1 MANELV
7 AQCWLIQFPTP
18 PMRLVMMKLCDCA
31 DPDGTSIYPSLD
43 TIRRETGLGRSTVCA
58 ALAAFEQSGLV
69 EVRGQ
74 NVGNRYGKS
83 TTLREINTEALRL
96 IAGRRR
102 KGLRSLPPTHILTQL
117 EVEIPPGT
125 SELALPG
132 AALTSQVEP
141 AAEPRRA
148 KVWAI
153 LPQRQS
159 PEGEGHKVGRPS
171 LIVASPLGGQAKIRT
186 LDASGS
192 GGGTPPVQ
200 VRDSTCPGDGP
211 NPKKRTPQWTPPSLR
226 PALRGASKGAGE
238 IDELILRITTL
249 ERRIPIA
256 NLIEPIARQLKIDA
270 PDPAYALG
278 LLADSLTEYDEQV
291 LTDAAKIILKT
302 RHSTVKP
309 SDIHEALLEAKKMAD
324 HDAKLARGPLIFKS
338 QAELWHRARTAVS
351 QKNPIEAERLFSGD
365 FVRRDAIA
373 RLGVML

>member
-1 MANELV
+1 
-7 AQCWLIQFPTP
+7 
-18 PMRLVMMKLCDCA
+18 MMKLCDCA
-31 DPDGTSIYPSLD
+31 DPDGTSIFPSLD

-96 IAGRRR
+96 IAGGRR
-102 KGLRSLPPTHILTQL
+102 KGLKTLPPTHILTQL

-125 SELALPG
+125 SELTLPG
-132 AALTSQVEP
+132 AALSSQVEP

-153 LPQRQS
+153 LPRRQS
-159 PEGEGHKVGRPS
+159 PEREDLGDKVGRPS
-171 LIVASPLGGQAKIRT
+171 LIVASPLGGQAAIRT
-186 LDASGS
+186 LDAPKSGRE
-192 GGGTPPVQ
+192 TPPVQ
-200 VRDSTCPGDGP
+200 VQDSTSPGDGP
-211 NPKKRTPQWTPPSLR
+211 NPKKRTPLWTPPSLQ
-226 PALRGASKGAGE
+226 PAPRGASKGAGE
-238 IDELILRITTL
+238 IDELIHRITTP

-256 NLIEPIARQLKIDA
+256 KLIEPIARQLKIDA

-278 LLADSLTEYDEQV
+278 LLADSLTEHDEQV

-309 SDIHEALLEAKKMAD
+309 SDIHEALLAAKKLAD
-324 HDAKLARGPLIFKS
+324 HDA
-338 QAELWHRARTAVS
+338 
-351 QKNPIEAERLFSGD
+351 N
-365 FVRRDAIA
+365 
-373 RLGVML
+373 